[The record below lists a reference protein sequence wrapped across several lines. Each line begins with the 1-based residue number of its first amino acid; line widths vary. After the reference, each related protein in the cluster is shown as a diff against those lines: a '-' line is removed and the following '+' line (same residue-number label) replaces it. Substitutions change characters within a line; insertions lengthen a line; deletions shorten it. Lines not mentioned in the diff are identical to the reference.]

1 MSVGLADALLVRDMA
16 MSRHTELL
24 IIGAGPFG
32 LAMAAYASHH
42 HMDYLMVGH
51 PMSFWHTH
59 MPQGMYLRSACDWHL
74 DPLKIHTIEAYLQ
87 SQQLRPA
94 DVEPLAR
101 DFYLH
106 YAQWFQQQK
115 RIEPLA
121 TSVEQLHSSPDAPHV
136 FEAILADGETIT
148 ARNVLLAIGFQYFKN
163 IPPEFA
169 QMIPSGS
176 FSHTCDCVSFDAFKG
191 KRCLIIGGR
200 QSAFEW
206 AALLHDHGAAAI
218 HVSHRD
224 ATPEF
229 QPSDW
234 SWVGPLVEAM
244 VDHPGW
250 FRHLSGPEK
259 QALNQ
264 RFWAEGRLKLEPWL
278 KPRIDQDTVKLWP
291 TSQLVSCRQL
301 PLGALEITLDVGA
314 RLTIDHIIL
323 ATGYKVN
330 MANIPFLSRGNMLA
344 RLQTSNSYPVL
355 DEHFQSNIPGLFMTS
370 MAAAQDFGA
379 FFAFTVSVGASARI
393 IGSFLEHSL
402 AR

>member
-1 MSVGLADALLVRDMA
+1 MA
-16 MSRHTELL
+16 MSTHTELL

-42 HMDYLMVGH
+42 HMDYLVVGH
-51 PMSFWHTH
+51 PMSFWHAH

-74 DPLKIHTIEAYLQ
+74 DPLNEHTIEAYLHT
-87 SQQLRPA
+87 QQLRPE

-101 DFYLH
+101 DVYLH
-106 YAQWFQQQK
+106 YAQWFQEQK
-115 RIEPLA
+115 GIAPLA
-121 TSVEQLHSSPDAPHV
+121 ISVEQLDSVPDAPHG
-136 FEAILADGETIT
+136 FEAVLANGGTVT
-148 ARNVLLAIGFQYFKN
+148 ASHVVLAVGFQYFKHV
-163 IPPEFA
+163 PAEFA
-169 QMIPSGS
+169 QMIPPGY
-176 FSHTCDCVSFDAFKG
+176 FSHTCDCVSFEAFQG

-218 HVSHRD
+218 HVSHRH

-229 QPSDW
+229 RRSDW
-234 SWVGPLVEAM
+234 SWVSPLVNAM

-250 FRHLSGPEK
+250 FRSLSAQEK

-278 KPRIDQDTVKLWP
+278 QPRIDHDTVKIWP
-291 TSQLVSCRQL
+291 TSQLVSCQQL
-301 PLGALEITLDVGA
+301 PRGELEVTLDVGGK
-314 RLTIDHIIL
+314 LTVDHIIA
-323 ATGYKVN
+323 ATGYQVD
-330 MANIPFLSRGNMLA
+330 MAKIPFLSRGNILS
-344 RLQTSNSYPVL
+344 RLQTSNGYPVL

-370 MAAAQDFGA
+370 MAATQDFGA

-393 IGSFLEHSL
+393 IGSFLKHLS
-402 AR
+402 AH

>member
-1 MSVGLADALLVRDMA
+1 

-32 LAMAAYASHH
+32 LAMAAYAAHH
-42 HMDYLMVGH
+42 HMDYLVVGH
-51 PMSFWHTH
+51 PMSFWHDH

-74 DPLKIHTIEAYLQ
+74 DPLDIHTIEAYLHT
-87 SQQLRPA
+87 QQLTPD
-94 DVEPLAR
+94 DVQPLAR

-115 RIEPLA
+115 MIAPISTA
-121 TSVEQLHSSPDAPHV
+121 VQQLNRVHDVPHV
-136 FEAILADGETIT
+136 FEATLADGEVIT
-148 ARNVLLAIGFQYFKN
+148 ASNVLLAVGFRYFKH
-163 IPPEFA
+163 IPTEFA
-169 QMIPSGS
+169 QMIPPGS
-176 FSHTCDCVSFDAFKG
+176 FSHTCDTVSFDAFQG
-191 KRCLIIGGR
+191 KRCLILGGR

-206 AALLHDHGAAAI
+206 AALLHEHGASAI
-218 HVSHRD
+218 HVSHRH

-229 QPSDW
+229 RPSDW

-244 VDHPGW
+244 VDQPSW
-250 FRHLSGPEK
+250 FRQLSDPEK

-278 KPRIDQDTVKLWP
+278 KPRIDHDTVKLWP

-301 PLGALEITLDVGA
+301 PQGALEVALDVGG
-314 RLTIDHIIL
+314 RLIVDHIIL

-330 MANIPFLSRGNMLA
+330 MANIPFLNRGNILSK
-344 RLQTSNSYPVL
+344 LQLSNGYPVL

-370 MAAAQDFGA
+370 MAATRDFGA
-379 FFAFTVSVGASARI
+379 FFAFTVSVKTSARI
-393 IGSFLEHSL
+393 IGAFLKHTL
-402 AR
+402 TR